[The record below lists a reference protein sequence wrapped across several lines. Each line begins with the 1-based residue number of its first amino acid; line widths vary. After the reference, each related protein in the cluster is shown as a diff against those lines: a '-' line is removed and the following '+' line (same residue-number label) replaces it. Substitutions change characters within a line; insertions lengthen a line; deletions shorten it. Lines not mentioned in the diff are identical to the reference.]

1 MKAIVLA
8 AGFATRMYPLTRDR
22 AKPLLD
28 VAGKPVL
35 SRLLDRV
42 LTLDAVDEVL
52 VVTNHRF
59 FDQFELWSEG
69 YLARVPVR
77 VLDDGSLDDAGKRG
91 AIADLA
97 FAVEAIDEVAADLL
111 VVAGDNLIDFDL
123 QPHAT
128 RFAELGRPLCLVR
141 EIEGIVPP
149 RRFSEVTLDGTR
161 VLTCREKPAEVRS
174 NLSAICLYFLPAS
187 VRPRLAEY
195 LASQSE
201 HDAPG
206 HFIAWL
212 HDREPLAASRIDGGW
227 HDIGDLETL
236 ERARTA
242 FGAQARGRAR

>member
-42 LTLDAVDEVL
+42 LALGVVDEVF

-59 FDQFELWSEG
+59 FEQFELWRED
-69 YLARVPVR
+69 YAARVPVR
-77 VLDDGSLDDAGKRG
+77 VLDDGTMSDEEKRG

-97 FAVEAIDEVAADLL
+97 FALEAIDDVDADLL

-123 QPHAT
+123 QPHAD
-128 RFAELGRPLCLVR
+128 RFAELGRPMCLVR
-141 EIEGIVPP
+141 EIEGVVPP
-149 RRFSEVTLDGTR
+149 RRYSEVTLDGTR
-161 VLTCREKPAEVRS
+161 VVTCREKPAEVRS
-174 NLSAICLYFLPAS
+174 NLSAICLYFLPAF
-187 VRPRLAEY
+187 VRSRLAEY

-206 HFIAWL
+206 HFLAWL
-212 HDREPLAASRIDGGW
+212 HEREPLTASRIDGGW
-227 HDIGDLETL
+227 HDIGDLATL

-242 FGAQARGRAR
+242 FGAETHGGSK

>member
-28 VAGKPVL
+28 VAGEPVL

-42 LTLDAVDEVL
+42 LSLDAVDEVL
-52 VVTNHRF
+52 VVSNHRF
-59 FDQFELWSEG
+59 FEAFERWRDG
-69 YLARVPVR
+69 YGARVPVR
-77 VLDDGSLDDAGKRG
+77 VLDDGALDDEGKRG

-97 FAVEAIDEVAADLL
+97 FAVEHLGDAGADLL

-123 QPHAT
+123 APHAE
-128 RFAELGRPLCLVR
+128 RFAELGRPTCLVR
-141 EIEGIVPP
+141 EIEGVVPP
-149 RRFSEVTLDGTR
+149 RRYSEVTLDGTR
-161 VLTCREKPAEVRS
+161 VVTCREKPAEVRS
-174 NLSAICLYFLPAS
+174 NLSAICLYFLPGS

-206 HFIAWL
+206 HFLAWL
-212 HDREPLAASRIDGGW
+212 HAREPLSASRIDGGW
-227 HDIGDLETL
+227 HDIGDVETL
-236 ERARTA
+236 ERARAA
-242 FGAQARGRAR
+242 FGTRTPGRSS

>member
-1 MKAIVLA
+1 MKVIVLA

-35 SRLLDRV
+35 TRLLDRV
-42 LTLDAVDEVL
+42 LTQEAVDEVL

-59 FDQFELWSEG
+59 FEQFERWSES
-69 YLARVPVR
+69 YEARVPVR
-77 VLDDGSLDDAGKRG
+77 VLDDGTLDDAGKRG

-97 FAVEAIDEVAADLL
+97 FALESIDDLDADLL

-123 QPHAT
+123 QPHAD

-141 EIEGIVPP
+141 EIEGVVPP
-149 RRFSEVTLDGTR
+149 GRYSEVTLDGTR
-161 VLTCREKPAEVRS
+161 VVTCREKPAEVRS
-174 NLSAICLYFLPAS
+174 NLSAICLYFLPAF
-187 VRPRLAEY
+187 VRPLLTEY
-195 LASQSE
+195 LDSESE

-206 HFIAWL
+206 HFLAWL
-212 HDREPLAASRIDGGW
+212 HDREPLSASRIDGGW

-236 ERARTA
+236 ERARVA
-242 FGAQARGRAR
+242 FGTQTPGD

>member
-42 LTLDAVDEVL
+42 LTLDSVDEVL

-59 FDQFELWSEG
+59 LEQFELWRDG
-69 YLARVPVR
+69 YESRVPVR
-77 VLDDGSLDDAGKRG
+77 VLDDGTLDDAGKRG

-97 FAVEAIDEVAADLL
+97 FALEAIDDVDADLL

-123 QPHAT
+123 QVHAD
-128 RFAELGRPLCLVR
+128 RFVELGRPMCLVR
-141 EIEGIVPP
+141 EIQGVVPP
-149 RRFSEVTLDGTR
+149 RRYSEVTLDGAR
-161 VLTCREKPAEVRS
+161 VVTCREKPAEVRS
-174 NLSAICLYFLPAS
+174 NLSAICLYFLPAF

-195 LASQSE
+195 LGDQAE

-212 HDREPLAASRIDGGW
+212 HEREPLAASRIDGGW

-242 FGAQARGRAR
+242 FGAQTRGD